1 MHPLL
6 AKLLLV
12 LLAIAC
18 LVGWLLLV
26 WANWRHYFPTWG
38 LYVAAA
44 VLIVVLVGI
53 GRLLEVRSR
62 PDDRDVRFADHR
74 VVRSLTLT
82 SEGEAGQVLT
92 LELVREL
99 VPGARAVRLRFVGVA
114 RLDLRQLEDWPL
126 SHDGL
131 RIESARRARRDGMRY
146 RVRDRHGEAIAF
158 LCREVHEEK
167 G

>member
-6 AKLLLV
+6 AKSLLV
-12 LLAIAC
+12 LLAGAC

-26 WANWRHYFPTWG
+26 VAQHRHVVPTW
-38 LYVAAA
+38 LFYVAA
-44 VLIVVLVGI
+44 VLLIGMLIGI

-62 PDDRDVRFADHR
+62 PGDDGVRFADHR

-82 SEGEAGQVLT
+82 SEGENEQVLT

-99 VPGARAVRLRFVGVA
+99 VPGARVIRLRFVGVA
-114 RLDLRQLEDWPL
+114 RLGLQQLGDWPL

-146 RVRDRHGEAIAF
+146 RVRDRHGEVLSF

-167 G
+167 E